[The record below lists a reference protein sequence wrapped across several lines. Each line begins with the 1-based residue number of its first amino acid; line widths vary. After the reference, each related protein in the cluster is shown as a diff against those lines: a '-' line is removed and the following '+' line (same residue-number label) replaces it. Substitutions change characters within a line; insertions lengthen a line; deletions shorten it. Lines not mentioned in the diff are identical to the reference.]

1 MIVSLCFCNITTKH
15 DLSPSLSL
23 SSAISCGGGLR
34 RYFSDGGEKRCDS
47 MCQLCRHNTKDS
59 ESCGGV
65 VQDSTRHCRRWERKQ
80 AQLTEVPTLLLL
92 LYAEGVDYV
101 ASNGSITILAGQSV
115 GCSLVRITLID
126 DEIFEDM
133 EIFSYTILPSSPR
146 VSTTRSSAD
155 VIVTD
160 EDGKAR

>member
-1 MIVSLCFCNITTKH
+1 M
-15 DLSPSLSL
+15 
-23 SSAISCGGGLR
+23 
-34 RYFSDGGEKRCDS
+34 
-47 MCQLCRHNTKDS
+47 
-59 ESCGGV
+59 
-65 VQDSTRHCRRWERKQ
+65 
-80 AQLTEVPTLLLL
+80 
-92 LYAEGVDYV
+92 DYV